1 MAKLNSA
8 KTAVTVEK
16 GDTLSEIAR
25 DFSSYS
31 GGKTYKE
38 LAEFN
43 DIPNPNLIYVGQVIK
58 LTGTATTSTT
68 NNSSKVVIKQFGLQS
83 NTDRTVFATWSW
95 DKSNT
100 DHYQVRWYYATGDGV
115 AFIGSDTTVDLKQ
128 SVYTAPENAIK
139 VKVLIKP
146 ISKKHTVNN
155 KETSYWTASWSTE
168 KIYNFSNN
176 PPSTPPVPNVSIEK
190 YKLTAE
196 LSNLDLN
203 ATTIE
208 FQVVKNDKTKF
219 KTGKG
224 TINNTNYVSYSCTVT
239 AGCEYKVR
247 CRAIRGELYSDWSE
261 YSANVNTI
269 PAVPSGITKCEARS
283 ETAVYLEWES
293 VKSATSYDI
302 EYTTKKEYFDSSDQT
317 TTKTGIEVTNY
328 HVIGLETGE
337 EYFFRVRAV
346 NDKGASG
353 WSSISSIIIGKA
365 PAAPTTWSSTTTAIS
380 GDPLTLYWVHNAV
393 DGSTQTYAQIELNI
407 GGSVTTLNIQNTSS
421 DEEHQTSF
429 YSIDTSKY
437 SEGTKIIWRVRTRG
451 ITVTYSDW
459 SVQRTVDIYAP
470 PTLDLEVTD
479 SNGDAINTLRSFP
492 FYISGIAGPNT
503 QTPIGYQ
510 VVITSNDTYDTVDS
524 VGNETVVVAGSEVYS
539 RYFDITTSLLME
551 LSANNVNLENNVNYT
566 ITCTVSMDSG
576 LTAEASSEL
585 LVAWSDEEYWPN
597 AEIGYDEDTYTTFI
611 KPYCEDNSGKLV
623 SDITL
628 SVYRREFDGSFTELG
643 TGISNNANTFITDP
657 HPALDYARYRVIAI
671 SNATGAV
678 SYYDVPGY
686 PIGEKAVI
694 IQWDEAWSEFDTT
707 SEEALSEPSW
717 AGSLLRLPYNIDVS
731 DKHAADVELVEYIGR
746 KHPVGYY
753 GTQLGETST
762 WNVAIDKS
770 DEQTLYAL
778 RRLAIWMGDV
788 YVREPSGS
796 GYWAN
801 VSVSFSQKHREL
813 TIPVTLEIT
822 RVEGGS

>member
-16 GDTLSEIAR
+16 GDTLSQIAR

-31 GGKTYKE
+31 GGKTYRQ

-43 DIPNPNLIYVGQVIK
+43 DIPNPDLIYVGQVIK
-58 LTGTATTSTT
+58 LTGEATVSKT
-68 NNSSKVVIKQFGLQS
+68 NNTSKVVIKQFGLQS
-83 NTDRTVFATWSW
+83 NTDRTVFVTWSW

-100 DHYQVRWYYATGDGV
+100 DHYQVRWYYATGDGIS
-115 AFIGSDTTVDLKQ
+115 FIGSDTTVDLKQ
-128 SVYTAPENAIK
+128 SIYTAPENATK
-139 VKVLIKP
+139 VKVLVKP
-146 ISKKHTVNN
+146 ISKKRTVNN

-168 KIYNFSNN
+168 KVYNFSNN
-176 PPSTPPVPNVSIEK
+176 PPSTPPVPTVTIEK

-208 FQVVKNDKTKF
+208 FQVVKNDKSKF
-219 KTGKG
+219 KTGKA

-239 AGCEYKVR
+239 AGCEYRVR
-247 CRAIRGELYSDWSE
+247 CRAIRGTLYSDWSE
-261 YSANVNTI
+261 YSENVNTI
-269 PAVPSGITKCEARS
+269 PAAPSRITKCEARS
-283 ETAVYLEWES
+283 ETAVYLEWGS
-293 VKSATSYDI
+293 VNSATSYDI

-328 HVIGLETGE
+328 HLIGLETGE

-346 NDKGASG
+346 NDKGSSG
-353 WSSISSIIIGKA
+353 WSNISSIIIGKA

-393 DGSTQTYAQIELNI
+393 DGSTQTYAQLELNI
-407 GGSVTTLNIQNTSS
+407 GGSVTTLNIQNKSN
-421 DEEHQTSF
+421 DEDDVTSF
-429 YSIDTSKY
+429 YSVDTSKY
-437 SEGTKIIWRVRTRG
+437 SEGTKIVWRVRTRG
-451 ITVTYSDW
+451 ITATYSDW

-470 PTLDLEVTD
+470 PTLDFEVTD
-479 SNGDAINTLRSFP
+479 SAGDAINTLRSFP
-492 FYISGIAGPNT
+492 FYISGVAGPNT

-510 VVITSNDTYDTVDS
+510 VVVTSNETYETVDS
-524 VGNETVVVAGSEVYS
+524 IGNEIIVVSGGEVYS

-551 LSANNVNLENNVNYT
+551 LSANNINLENNVSYT

-585 LVAWSDEEYWPN
+585 QVAWADDEYWPN
-597 AEIGYDEDTYTTFI
+597 AEIGYDSDTYTTFI
-611 KPYCEDNSGKLV
+611 KPYCENESGELV

-628 SVYRREFDGSFTELG
+628 SVYRREFDGSFIELG
-643 TGISNNANTFITDP
+643 TGIHNNANTFITDP
-657 HPALDYARYRVIAI
+657 HPALDYARYRIVAI
-671 SNATGAV
+671 SDTTGAV

-707 SEEALSEPSW
+707 SEEALAEPSW

-731 DKHAADVELVEYIGR
+731 DKHSADVALVEYIGR

-813 TIPVTLEIT
+813 TIPVTLDIT